1 MKKTRIITYGTYD
14 VFHTGHL
21 RLLKRLSE
29 MCDTLIVG
37 VATDEF
43 ISTKGKNVVIP
54 YQQRAEIVKA
64 ISYVDIV
71 IAENSREQIPHDIK
85 KHNIDIF
92 AMGSDWQGE
101 FDYLENLCQ
110 VLYLPR
116 TEGISSTAIKSF
128 IANA

>member
-1 MKKTRIITYGTYD
+1 
-14 VFHTGHL
+14 
-21 RLLKRLSE
+21 

-43 ISTKGKNVVIP
+43 ISTKGKDVVIP
-54 YQQRAEIVKA
+54 YQQRVEIVRA

-71 IAENSREQIPHDIK
+71 IAENSREQIPRDIQK
-85 KHNIDIF
+85 YNVDIF

-101 FDYLENLCQ
+101 FDYLESLCQ

-116 TEGISSTAIKSF
+116 TEGISSSAIKAF
-128 IANA
+128 IATA